1 MDKKKLAL
9 LIDEIINDVATNS
22 GVSEEEARTMVGISL
37 RHNRKA
43 IVGSIKIP
51 TFDTS
56 VADRGRRGSWDEVDE
71 HVLPGA

>member
-22 GVSEEEARTMVGISL
+22 GVSEEEARTLVGISL

-56 VADRGRRGSWDEVDE
+56 SSGYPSLEEFR
-71 HVLPGA
+71 LN

>member
-9 LIDEIINDVATNS
+9 LIDEIINDVAANS
-22 GVSEEEARTMVGISL
+22 GVSEEEARTLVGISL

-51 TFDTS
+51 TFDTKDGYPEEEES
-56 VADRGRRGSWDEVDE
+56 G
-71 HVLPGA
+71 LPSPA